1 MEDRFPMLRMRLQSG
16 LPSGPGGL
24 KKERECM
31 QSAKEKR
38 QKQLEAL
45 EYVER
50 FRGTIWDATMQVLHD
65 PYLAEDAFQETALR
79 FLRYYHSVDTSMDV
93 FVKYYLKEIARNA
106 ALTVYKRH
114 HKIDL
119 YWEDVPPDL
128 PDNAP
133 SLENV
138 VVNREAVRITQEL
151 IGQLG
156 EKYSTPLILFVRG
169 MRYKE
174 IAEALGI
181 SVNTVRERIAYGRSK
196 LNALYE
202 RVYGEEG
209 WK

>member
-1 MEDRFPMLRMRLQSG
+1 
-16 LPSGPGGL
+16 
-24 KKERECM
+24 M

-50 FRGTIWDATMQVLHD
+50 FRGTIWDAIMQVLHD

-79 FLRYYHSVDTSMDV
+79 FLRYYYCVDTSMEV
-93 FVKYYLKEIARNA
+93 FVKHYLKEIARNA

-114 HKIDL
+114 HKIAL
-119 YWEDVPPDL
+119 CWEDVPPDL

-133 SLENV
+133 SLENI

-156 EKYSTPLILFVRG
+156 GEIFDAIDPVCSRDALQGDCGSAGNFCKHGARAHRLR
-169 MRYKE
+169 KE
-174 IAEALGI
+174 QTKC
-181 SVNTVRERIAYGRSK
+181 SV
-196 LNALYE
+196 
-202 RVYGEEG
+202 
-209 WK
+209 

>member
-1 MEDRFPMLRMRLQSG
+1 MW
-16 LPSGPGGL
+16 
-24 KKERECM
+24 
-31 QSAKEKR
+31 SAKEKR
-38 QKQLEAL
+38 QKQLEAM

-50 FRGTIWDATMQVLHD
+50 FRGTIWDAIMQVLHD

-79 FLRYYHSVDTSMDV
+79 FLRYYHCVNTSMDV
-93 FVKYYLKEIARNA
+93 FVKYYLREIARNA
-106 ALTVYKRH
+106 ALTIYKRH
-114 HKIDL
+114 HKIAL
-119 YWEDVPPDL
+119 CWEDVPPDL

-133 SLENV
+133 SLENI

-156 EKYSTPLILFVRG
+156 EKYSTPLILFVQG

-181 SVNTVRERIAYGRSK
+181 SVNMVRERIAYGRSK

>member
-1 MEDRFPMLRMRLQSG
+1 MLRTRVHSG
-16 LPSGPGGL
+16 LRGGSGGL
-24 KKERECM
+24 RKERKCM

-114 HKIDL
+114 HKIALCWGSAGQCPQPGEYRRQPGGGAD
-119 YWEDVPPDL
+119 YAGADR
-128 PDNAP
+128 
-133 SLENV
+133 S
-138 VVNREAVRITQEL
+138 
-151 IGQLG
+151 IGG
-156 EKYSTPLILFVRG
+156 EIFDAIDPVCSRDALQGDCGSAGNFCKHGARAHRLR
-169 MRYKE
+169 KE
-174 IAEALGI
+174 QTKC
-181 SVNTVRERIAYGRSK
+181 SV
-196 LNALYE
+196 
-202 RVYGEEG
+202 
-209 WK
+209 

>member
-1 MEDRFPMLRMRLQSG
+1 
-16 LPSGPGGL
+16 
-24 KKERECM
+24 
-31 QSAKEKR
+31 
-38 QKQLEAL
+38 
-45 EYVER
+45 
-50 FRGTIWDATMQVLHD
+50 
-65 PYLAEDAFQETALR
+65 
-79 FLRYYHSVDTSMDV
+79 MDV

-114 HKIDL
+114 HKIAL
-119 YWEDVPPDL
+119 CWEDVPPDL

-133 SLENV
+133 SLENI

-156 EKYSTPLILFVRG
+156 EKYSTPLILFVQG

-181 SVNTVRERIAYGRSK
+181 SVNMVRERIAYGRSK